1 MQGNLAKPLLPA
13 VCNLEESCLDCK
25 AKQLALS
32 ATELNYTRAEEEAA
46 SYLCS
51 GNQGGL
57 GVWSA
62 TWSKE
67 ERVAESA
74 NISDWLEFRI

>member
-32 ATELNYTRAEEEAA
+32 ATELRKGWRGGSQLLGAQVTRED
-46 SYLCS
+46 LVFDLQH
-51 GNQGGL
+51 G
-57 GVWSA
+57 
-62 TWSKE
+62 SKE